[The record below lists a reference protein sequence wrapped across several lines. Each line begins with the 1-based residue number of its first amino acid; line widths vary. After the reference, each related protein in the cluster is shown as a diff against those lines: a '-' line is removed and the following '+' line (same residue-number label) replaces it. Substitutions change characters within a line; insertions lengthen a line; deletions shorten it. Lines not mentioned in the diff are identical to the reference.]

1 MIKKQMLLWVL
12 CFSLLLIQLPAASAA
27 LKTSRRWQADL

>member
-12 CFSLLLIQLPAASAA
+12 CFSLLLIQLLRLLP
-27 LKTSRRWQADL
+27 RRHFPEMAG